1 MTTSLFELV
10 ISDREFSTVQ
20 KLIYDLAGI
29 VLSDSKRIMVQGR
42 LNKRLRALEMESYGD
57 YIDYLL
63 DPRHADETPLF
74 INALTTNKT
83 DFFRERHH
91 FDFLANTAF
100 PEFVRRSKQGRAQ
113 RLRIWCSASS
123 TGEEPYSIAIAI
135 REFFGLDSPWD
146 IRVLASDIDTAVLDA
161 AKKGVYAED
170 RLMDMP
176 RPIVLKYFDRESR
189 TSTDWIAKSSLRDL
203 ITFRRINLQEASWPI
218 QTSFDIIFC
227 RNVMIY
233 FDGESQRKI
242 IRHFS
247 DYLDPDGYL
256 ILGHSESLIGISDQF
271 KLLGETVYH
280 KTEEAKRST
289 RANRVSS
296 PPQPVAESPR
306 KKTAAPQQPVGEKAV
321 PEKPIIVGE
330 VHVSSEPMWITTV
343 LGSCAAV
350 CIFDPQAR
358 IGGMNHFMLPELAS
372 PSERS
377 HCFGKANME
386 RLLQSMLDAGADRRR
401 LQAKVF
407 GGSHINS
414 DSHDLKIGTPG
425 SSPPGADI
433 GQSNVD
439 YALSFLERHKIPV
452 VKTFTGQDRGMQVRF
467 HTHTAQVLVHLL

>member
-10 ISDREFSTVQ
+10 ISDREFNTVQ

-29 VLSDSKRIMVQGR
+29 VLSDAKRIMVQGR
-42 LNKRLRALEMESYGD
+42 LNKRLRALDMESYGE
-57 YIDYLL
+57 YLDYLL

-91 FDFLANTAF
+91 FDFLTNTAF

-123 TGEEPYSIAIAI
+123 TGEEPYSIAIAV

-146 IRVLASDIDTAVLDA
+146 IRVLASDIDTAVLEA
-161 AKKGVYAED
+161 ATKGVYAEE
-170 RLMDMP
+170 RVMDMP
-176 RPIVLKYFDRESR
+176 RSLVLKYFDRESR
-189 TSTDWIAKSSLRDL
+189 TSTDWIAKPTLRDL
-203 ITFRRINLQEASWPI
+203 LTFRRINLQEATWPI
-218 QTSFDIIFC
+218 QTLFDIIFC

-242 IRHFS
+242 VRHFS
-247 DYLDPDGYL
+247 DYLDPEGYL

-271 KLLGETVYH
+271 SLLGETVYH
-280 KTEEAKRST
+280 KTEAAKRSPRGT
-289 RANRVSS
+289 RNAGPS
-296 PPQPVAESPR
+296 PRAAESPHA
-306 KKTAAPQQPVGEKAV
+306 KPVDSQQPVPEIAI
-321 PEKPIIVGE
+321 PEKSIIVGE
-330 VHVSSEPMWITTV
+330 VHVSRQPMWISTV

-350 CIFDPQAR
+350 CIFDPVAN

-386 RLLQSMLDAGADRRR
+386 QLLQSMLDAGADRRR

-407 GGSHINS
+407 GGSRINS
-414 DSHDLKIGTPG
+414 NSNNKG
-425 SSPPGADI
+425 SGNDGHGAAI

-439 YALSFLERHKIPV
+439 YALAFLDQHKIPV

-467 HTHTAQVLVHLL
+467 HTQTAKVLVHLL